1 MQLALPIFLA
11 ALITVMFAPST
22 VHAASASQ
30 ATVFPWPAGTDTV
43 IGENQITQV
52 GEGETLLDIAE
63 RYGLGFTDI
72 RAANPAL
79 DPWIPV
85 VGSKVILPTRYILP
99 STEWEGIVIN
109 LAEYR
114 LFYFLPEREEIHT
127 YPVGIGRGNTP
138 TPQGDMHIS
147 ARIPNPTW
155 YPPETIRRGWEASGQ
170 EVRWQIPAGPDNPLG
185 PFAINLSAA
194 GYLIHGTNQRF
205 GIGAQTSAGCI
216 RMNNWDIEALVN
228 STRIGV
234 PVRIIDQPTKIGVVD
249 EQLVLEV
256 HEPVNDGQSN
266 KTHTDV
272 VYALSRLRRQNN
284 LDGSQVDW
292 SLVEQVFHRREGIV
306 EVISH

>member
-1 MQLALPIFLA
+1 MHLALPIFLA
-11 ALITVMFAPST
+11 FLITVMFAPST

-30 ATVFPWPAGTDTV
+30 ATVFPWPANTDTV
-43 IGENQITQV
+43 IGENQVTQV
-52 GEGETLLDIAE
+52 AEGETLLDIAE
-63 RYGLGFTDI
+63 RYGLGFADI
-72 RAANPAL
+72 RDANPGL
-79 DPWIPV
+79 DPWIPT
-85 VGSKVILPTRYILP
+85 VGSNVILPTRYILP
-99 STEWEGIVIN
+99 STKWEGIVIN

-114 LFYFLPEREEIHT
+114 LYYFLPERGEIHT

-155 YPPETIRRGWEASGQ
+155 YPPESIRRGWEKSGQ

-185 PFAINLSAA
+185 PYAINLSAA

-216 RMNNWDIEALVN
+216 RMNNWDIEALVH

-234 PVRIIDQPTKIGVVD
+234 PVSIIDQPTKIGLQNG
-249 EQLVLEV
+249 QLVLEA
-256 HEPVNDGQSN
+256 HDPINGAQSN

-272 VYALSRLRRQNN
+272 VYALSLLRRQHN
-284 LDGSQVDW
+284 LDESDIDWEQV
-292 SLVEQVFHRREGIV
+292 ERVFHRREGVV
-306 EVISH
+306 EVISR